1 MRGGLFLTLALTLCA
16 CHPGLYPGGVPAVT
30 ESTKALTT
38 GEAAVEDKSPESIST
53 AAAPAAIGP
62 YSQAIR
68 VGNRLYLAGQI
79 GLDPVTGKLVS
90 GEIQDQT
97 RQVMLNLEAI
107 LQAAGFTLEDVVQ
120 VQVYLSNLDH
130 YGAMNRVYA
139 TFFGSRPPARA
150 VVEVSRIPRDALVEI
165 MLVAEKGS

>member
-1 MRGGLFLTLALTLCA
+1 MRGALFLVLTLCT
-16 CHPGLYPGGVPAVT
+16 CQPGLYPGGGPAGT
-30 ESTKALTT
+30 ESTKVITT
-38 GEAAVEDKSPESIST
+38 GEATAEDKSPESIST
-53 AAAPAAIGP
+53 VAAPAAIGP

-90 GEIQDQT
+90 EDIQDQT
-97 RQVMLNLEAI
+97 RQVMHNLKAV

-120 VQVYLSNLDH
+120 AQVYLSNLDH
-130 YGAMNRVYA
+130 YGAMNSVYA

-165 MLVAEKGS
+165 MLVAEKGP